1 MKIIIL
7 MFSSL
12 FFLMGC
18 NVLNEVPTYQ
28 DPDTVEYTIE
38 TENNTIDE
46 EARTAVQVIEDN
58 LTYAQEENMEG
69 YLSTIVSSAHEE
81 TEAELTPF
89 FEEYDLNHTI
99 LSVEI
104 LEREEDIMLIRTEQQ
119 TVMVDSVEEAEPY
132 RNHIAEAN
140 HTLVKENGE
149 WKIEET
155 IMTDTIFLEY
165 DF

>member
-1 MKIIIL
+1 MKVLIL

-12 FFLMGC
+12 FFIAGC
-18 NVLNEVPTYQ
+18 NALNEVPTYQ
-28 DPDTVEYTIE
+28 DPDTVEYTINSE
-38 TENNTIDE
+38 DTINE
-46 EARTAVQVIEDN
+46 EVKAAVQVVEDN
-58 LTYAQEENMEG
+58 LRYAQEENMEG
-69 YLSTIVSSAHEE
+69 YLSTLVSSAHEE
-81 TEAELTPF
+81 TKAELTPF

-104 LEREEDIMLIRTEQQ
+104 LEQEEEIMLIRTEQQ
-119 TVMVDSVEEAEPY
+119 TVMEDSVEGAEPY
-132 RNHIAEAN
+132 RDHIAEAN